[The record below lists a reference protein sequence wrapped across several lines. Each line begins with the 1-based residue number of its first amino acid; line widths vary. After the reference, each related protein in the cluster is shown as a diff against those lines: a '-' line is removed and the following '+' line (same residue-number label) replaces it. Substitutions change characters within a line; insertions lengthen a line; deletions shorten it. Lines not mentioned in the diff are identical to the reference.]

1 MLHIYREFILK
12 RLIYCLRHCI
22 NFVFYCYFV
31 IPLRCQFLQHFD
43 GWNFNFS
50 TICAKSDGENEIYL
64 DEISNT
70 IFQKNMYFLFLVM
83 IGKLI
88 YQVIVLQ
95 YWIQNPQTRIFL
107 GSVCTS
113 YISETENNNKM
124 EKAVVV
130 ILLATVKKAVI
141 GYNWKQNREMRKE
154 LNLTCLV

>member
-95 YWIQNPQTRIFL
+95 YWMQNPQTRIFGVVSKEKKSFIIIL
-107 GSVCTS
+107 KNPKLIRLWRSL
-113 YISETENNNKM
+113 YLRKNNKYYN
-124 EKAVVV
+124 
-130 ILLATVKKAVI
+130 ILLF
-141 GYNWKQNREMRKE
+141 
-154 LNLTCLV
+154 C